1 MNRALLAGLLP
12 PLGADGV
19 SAEPVER
26 RPGVSCCVQI
36 TPSG

>member
-1 MNRALLAGLLP
+1 MNQALLGGLLP

-19 SAEPVER
+19 SVDPVQR